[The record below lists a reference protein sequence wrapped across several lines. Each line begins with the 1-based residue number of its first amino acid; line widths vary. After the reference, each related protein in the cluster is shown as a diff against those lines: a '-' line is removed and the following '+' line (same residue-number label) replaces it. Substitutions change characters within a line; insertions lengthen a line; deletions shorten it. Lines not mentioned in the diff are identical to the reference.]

1 MVKVDDG
8 DTNHQL
14 LTTEIETLNSF
25 RSRSGLALSV
35 YIDLRS
41 TQQKEKA
48 IDTVRSLVR
57 RCLEDLKCDERDWE
71 TIQEDLDLI
80 QIYLR
85 TNSNRQAIGVAVF
98 SCAQDLFW
106 RACPVW
112 APITTEVYIGS
123 EFNTRQFLEV
133 TERAKAK
140 SVA

>member
-1 MVKVDDG
+1 MVKVDDD
-8 DTNHQL
+8 DTNHRL

-48 IDTVRSLVR
+48 NDMVRSLVR
-57 RCLEDLKCDERDWE
+57 RCLEDMKCSEGDWE
-71 TIQEDLDLI
+71 AIQEDLDLI

-106 RACPVW
+106 RAWPVW
-112 APITTEVYIGS
+112 TPIKTEVHIGP
-123 EFNTRQFLEV
+123 EFNTQQLLEV
-133 TERAKAK
+133 MERVKAK

>member
-1 MVKVDDG
+1 MVKVDNG

-14 LTTEIETLNSF
+14 LTTEIEALNSF
-25 RSRSGLALSV
+25 RSDSGLALSV

-48 IDTVRSLVR
+48 IDMVRSLVR
-57 RCLEDLKCDERDWE
+57 RCLQDMRCSEKDWE
-71 TIQEDLDLI
+71 AIQEDLDLI

-85 TNSNRQAIGVAVF
+85 TNGNRQAVGVAVF

-106 RACPVW
+106 RAWPVW
-112 APITTEVYIGS
+112 MPIKTEVYVGP
-123 EFNTRQFLEV
+123 EFNTRQLQEV
-133 TERAKAK
+133 MERVKAK